1 MIKHKILSRL
11 LEEYNSRSTSGT
23 NYQERGK
30 SLSTEDLHRK
40 TKLSLDKLNL
50 ELRSL
55 HYSQYINQTKLIGK
69 GDTLFWYITDK
80 GRNAL
85 SNHEFVW
92 YYKLDNWHKILT
104 VVIAL
109 LALLNSIFGFIW
121 LGDKK

>member
-1 MIKHKILSRL
+1 MIKHKILSKL
-11 LEEYNSRSTSGT
+11 LEEYNNRSTSGT
-23 NYQERGK
+23 NYEEIGK

-55 HYSQYINQTKLIGK
+55 HYNQYINQTKLIGK

-92 YYKLDNWHKILT
+92 YYKLDNWHKIFT
-104 VVIAL
+104 VLIAL